1 MNEMTDSVRYYR
13 IGDVVLKSGPELSS
27 FAPFLTGPCE
37 ADATLTVSEEE
48 PGAGPDISC
57 GRFLCRRVSDG
68 WFFHSPEQE
77 QSGLITDA
85 EYTCLRLARRNSG
98 TSGKGASD
106 TETERLIRLALECL
120 LIRRGFVS
128 LHAAAVALNGEA
140 YAFSGLSGMGK
151 STRARAWQE
160 AFGAELIS
168 GDRPLIKAD
177 TGELYGVPWD
187 GKEQCFRNVHFPL
200 KVIID
205 VRRSQQADIRRLGAA
220 KSRRFLMRQSF
231 VPMWD
236 AETAA
241 VQMGNIVKLIRG
253 VKVVRGFCGPDS
265 ADAEQFRQL
274 LELGEYQEAEPDIQ
288 ARLGYALRKSGD
300 HYILMSADK
309 KCGDPQGFIQMDE
322 ASAYTWSMLHNP
334 SSRQDLIQA
343 LQGYFHFD
351 RPTAEEKLARII
363 SEFDKA
369 GLITVE

>member
-13 IGDVVLKSGPELSS
+13 IGDVVLKSGLELSS
-27 FAPFLTGPCE
+27 FAPFLTRPCE
-37 ADATLTVSEEE
+37 ADAALTVSDEE

-68 WFFHSPEQE
+68 WYFHSPGQE
-77 QSGLITDA
+77 QTGLITDTD
-85 EYTCLRLARRNSG
+85 YTCLRLTYRNSG
-98 TSGKGASD
+98 ASGRGASD
-106 TETERLIRLALECL
+106 TETERFIRLALECL

-128 LHAAAVALNGEA
+128 LHAAAVALDGEA

-205 VRRSQQADIRRLGAA
+205 VRRSQQADIRRLDVGQ
-220 KSRRFLMRQSF
+220 SRQFLMRQSF

-241 VQMGNIVKLIRG
+241 VQMGNIVKLIRR
-253 VKVVRGFCGPDS
+253 VKVVRGFCGPGS
-265 ADAEQFRQL
+265 EDAEQFRQL
-274 LELGEYQEAEPDIQ
+274 LELDIQ
-288 ARLGYALRKSGD
+288 AKLGYVLRKSGD
-300 HYILMSADK
+300 HYILVSADK
-309 KCGDPQGFIQMDE
+309 KSGDPQVSIQMDE
-322 ASAYTWSMLHNP
+322 VSAYTWSMLHNP
-334 SSRQDLIQA
+334 SSRQDLTQA
-343 LQGYFHFD
+343 LQAYFHFD
-351 RPTAEEKLARII
+351 RPTAEEKLVRII
-363 SEFDKA
+363 SEFDEA